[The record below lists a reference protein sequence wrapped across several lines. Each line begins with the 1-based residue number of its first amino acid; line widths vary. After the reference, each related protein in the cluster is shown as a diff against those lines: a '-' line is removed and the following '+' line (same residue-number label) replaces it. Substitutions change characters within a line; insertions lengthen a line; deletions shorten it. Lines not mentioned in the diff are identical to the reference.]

1 MTTHDVPQSRR
12 RMAVI
17 VGASVAVGLIAS
29 VGLQLSGDTEAAV
42 AVVDAQP
49 GDCPAVIAL

>member
-42 AVVDAQP
+42 AVVDAQS